1 MLLERRYSHE
11 FGEDTAAVAGPPATW
26 GASVYLQPGELHV
39 GQTPCTLTTI
49 VGSCVA
55 VCMHDSDAQV
65 GGANHYLLPYNLNSG
80 DALRYGAVS
89 IPRLVDE
96 LVRRGARKSRLEAK
110 VFGGACMLMT
120 ARTRA
125 QHLGAQNVRLAQRLL
140 AEHGIPIVAQDVE
153 GDRARRIFYR
163 TDSGAVWLKRL

>member
-1 MLLERRYSHE
+1 MLLERPHSHDSAE
-11 FGEDTAAVAGPPATW
+11 SAGTAASLPGAW
-26 GASVYLQPGELHV
+26 GAAVYLQPGDLHV
-39 GQTPCTLTTI
+39 GLTPCTLTTI

-55 VCMHDSDAQV
+55 VCIHDPGVQV

-80 DALRYGAVS
+80 EALRYGAVS
-89 IPRLVDE
+89 IPRLVHE
-96 LVRRGARKSRLEAK
+96 LLRRGARKGRLEAK
-110 VFGGACMLMT
+110 VFGGACMLT
-120 ARTRA
+120 TLRART
-125 QHLGAQNVRLAQRLL
+125 QHLGAQNVQLAQRLL

>member
-1 MLLERRYSHE
+1 MLFERPHGREVGASARVSPH
-11 FGEDTAAVAGPPATW
+11 PPSAW
-26 GASVYLQPGELHV
+26 GAALYLQPGDLHV

-49 VGSCVA
+49 VGSCVS
-55 VCMHDSDAQV
+55 VCIHDPGARV

-80 DALRYGAVS
+80 VALRYGAVS

-96 LVRRGARKSRLEAK
+96 LLRRGARKGCLEAK

-120 ARTRA
+120 LRDPA
-125 QHLGAQNVRLAQRLL
+125 QHLGAQNVQLARRVL
-140 AEHGIPIVAQDVE
+140 AERGIPIVAQDVE

-163 TDSGAVWLKRL
+163 TDSGSVWLKRL

>member
-1 MLLERRYSHE
+1 
-11 FGEDTAAVAGPPATW
+11 
-26 GASVYLQPGELHV
+26 
-39 GQTPCTLTTI
+39 
-49 VGSCVA
+49 
-55 VCMHDSDAQV
+55 MHDSDAQV